1 MMSDLISFLII
12 HFIGVVLCYT
22 MFRWY
27 VKNHCFYEP
36 KDIFIFLTMLAL
48 GWLGFFVVCCVI
60 LAHYSSEPD
69 K

>member
-12 HFIGVVLCYT
+12 HFTGVVLCYT
-22 MFRWY
+22 MLRWY
-27 VKNHCFYEP
+27 VKRHCFYEP
-36 KDIFIFLTMLAL
+36 KDIFIILTMSGL
-48 GWLGFFVVCCVI
+48 GWLGFVVVCCLI